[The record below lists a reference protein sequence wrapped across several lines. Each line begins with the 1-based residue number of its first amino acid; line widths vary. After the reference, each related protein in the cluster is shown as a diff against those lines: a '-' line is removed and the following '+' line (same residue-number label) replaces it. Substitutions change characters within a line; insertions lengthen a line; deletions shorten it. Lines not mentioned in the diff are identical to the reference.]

1 MRKCTYSLK
10 IWFTKTI
17 DITDSNRQQT
27 RLTQASTHILRY
39 FVPDKVSGS
48 QTTSVTI
55 TVEPDTDYTPIDM
68 MFSLNPDIYIIEERP
83 AMASSK
89 SGTTLKFSSNDP
101 QWCTSCYI
109 YVVLNIYDE
118 DRYYFTTISRSINDP
133 LNSLLPA

>member
-1 MRKCTYSLK
+1 M
-10 IWFTKTI
+10 
-17 DITDSNRQQT
+17 
-27 RLTQASTHILRY
+27 RY
-39 FVPDKVSGS
+39 FVPEKVSGS

-55 TVEPDTDYTPIDM
+55 TVEPDLDYTPIDM

-89 SGTTLKFSSNDP
+89 TGTTLKFSSNDP

-109 YVVLNIYDE
+109 YVVLNIYNE